1 MNYKLEYELDT
12 NGIDNFIKKLDEIE
26 KIYTS
31 KKLLKYIADKCQK
44 ELKNI
49 SEKSLSS
56 INSKE
61 DIDRSYYI
69 NNNKIDI
76 NYQDM
81 EIIFYNNSKVDISKK
96 NISPNKLSN
105 YPLKLSLAQIV
116 EFGIGYT
123 GSINSNKNVNNS
135 WQYDVNN
142 HGYKGWYYK
151 DEVGNIHWT
160 NGYAG
165 RYIYLK
171 LKQYIEKNINTW
183 INDYIKDNIKD

>member
-12 NGIDNFIKKLDEIE
+12 KDIDLMIE
-26 KIYTS
+26 NIDKTANSLTS

-49 SEKSLSS
+49 SLRNLST

-61 DIDRSYYI
+61 DINKSLYM
-69 NNNKIDI
+69 NSNKIEIDYE
-76 NYQDM
+76 NM
-81 EIIFYNNSKVDISKK
+81 EIILYNDSEINISEK
-96 NISPNKLSN
+96 NISPQKLAN

-123 GSINSNKNVNNS
+123 GSLNARNEVDSS

-151 DEVGNIHWT
+151 DENGIIHWT

-171 LKQYIEKNINTW
+171 LKEYVEKNIKTW
-183 INDYIKDNIKD
+183 LADYVNNKTK

>member
-1 MNYKLEYELDT
+1 MNYSFEYELDYK
-12 NGIDNFIKKLDEIE
+12 GIDNFFNKIDEIE
-26 KIYTS
+26 KIYKS
-31 KKLLKYIADKCQK
+31 KGLLKYVADKCQK

-49 SEKSLSS
+49 SLKNLTTIS
-56 INSKE
+56 SKE
-61 DIDRSYYI
+61 DIDKSLYM
-69 NNNKIDI
+69 NSNKIEI
-76 NYQDM
+76 NYEDM
-81 EIIFYNNSKVDISKK
+81 EITLYNDSEK
-96 NISPNKLSN
+96 NISEKNISAEKLAN

-123 GSINSNKNVNNS
+123 GSINARSEVDSS

-151 DEVGNIHWT
+151 DENGVIHWT

-171 LKQYIEKNINTW
+171 LKQYVEKNAETWIKEYIEKK
-183 INDYIKDNIKD
+183 IKD